1 MFCFIILYTKYISI
15 APTITAI
22 AKPLQP
28 IPQKG
33 TSVADWET
41 ISEFFIVAQSK
52 GFFVFLSYTL
62 NTMRRFILIC
72 LLTVQ
77 YFNTHAQVFGGPG
90 STWWIEFNGPSS
102 YGKIKF
108 YDLSDT
114 VVNGTTYQFTK
125 VSAYSFTPPNP
136 NEYYTEPSPL
146 IRVSGDSV
154 LLLLNGIEY
163 PQYIFSADSGD
174 TWTCGPVDIC
184 NTGNEAPYVKVEA
197 KFDTLINGQMLRAM
211 RLRKYFCEPNFF
223 SSLVIEK
230 FGSRDS
236 HIFPLWWTF
245 VDSSSI
251 EGYDLGFY
259 NLTCFSSNEFPISQQ
274 QSEGCDGPL
283 DVKENPLVGVA
294 LYPNPG
300 SGVVNITG
308 LYGKYSYAL
317 YNAVGDL
324 IQSGN
329 TIGNTLDITYKPA
342 GLYFLKIYSPTYS
355 KSFKLVK
362 N

>member
-1 MFCFIILYTKYISI
+1 M
-15 APTITAI
+15 
-22 AKPLQP
+22 
-28 IPQKG
+28 
-33 TSVADWET
+33 
-41 ISEFFIVAQSK
+41 
-52 GFFVFLSYTL
+52 
-62 NTMRRFILIC
+62 RFILIC
-72 LLTVQ
+72 LLTVL
-77 YFNTHAQVFGGPG
+77 YFNTNAQVFGGPG

-114 VVNGTTYQFTK
+114 VVNGTTYQLTK

-197 KFDTLINGQMLRAM
+197 KFDTLINGQTLRAM
-211 RLRKYFCEPNFF
+211 HLRKYRCTPNYF

-230 FGSRDS
+230 FGSRDN
-236 HIFPLWWTF
+236 HLFPLWWTF

-259 NLTCFSSNEFPISQQ
+259 NLACFSSNDFPISQQ

-283 DVKENPLVGVA
+283 DVNENPLQEVNV
-294 LYPNPG
+294 YPNPCNGIITVSGLKSQCSYAVYNAFGELIKSG
-300 SGVVNITG
+300 SSLREPINISDKPNG
-308 LYGKYSYAL
+308 LYLVSVTSANYTK
-317 YNAVGDL
+317 
-324 IQSGN
+324 Q
-329 TIGNTLDITYKPA
+329 
-342 GLYFLKIYSPTYS
+342 
-355 KSFKLVK
+355 FKLVK
-362 N
+362 E